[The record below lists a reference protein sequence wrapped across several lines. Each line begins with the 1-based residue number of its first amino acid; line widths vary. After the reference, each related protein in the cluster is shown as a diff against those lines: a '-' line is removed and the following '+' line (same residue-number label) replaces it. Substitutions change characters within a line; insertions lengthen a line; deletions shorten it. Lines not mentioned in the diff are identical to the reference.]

1 VSATHPISG
10 AATAAKATPAPSAHS
25 SLADFL
31 LAGAPGNA
39 GDDFRTI
46 AATLFGVANSAPA
59 KTQAPAKDPAV
70 KEPGDI
76 RKNEAKDDKDSSGQA
91 SALAAHPE
99 LSVALL
105 NTAHASIQNLPQPV
119 TPEPSKKAGS
129 VSMPS
134 SNGDDIAA
142 KLAGNVPPNEGL
154 ALSRAWTNSLLPAAK
169 QADIEALG
177 AVDGEGAKEMPSG
190 PGEGR
195 TPVLQPLLDQ
205 PLGKQP
211 LASDRVQ
218 QAKEGA
224 PAIPSW
230 FGSGMPGKKSAEPAK
245 PGNTRLQEPGVDG
258 AATRNSTQA
267 PNIAK
272 PILPADASGM
282 ASVNEVHP
290 AATTTPPVPV
300 PEQIAV
306 GTAPQNAEVAATAA
320 PQVSAAAVSLAAES
334 RAASSRP
341 SAGELSKIADR
352 SDKARSDKIRSDKD
366 RDSKDTPLTSGLS
379 GKPGAGPAGQVA
391 AGSMASGGNSKDFAG
406 MVLSNHSGAHAKAEP
421 AKGSSGASSF
431 PAGSMEADGPDEAI
445 PTLASSPL
453 TAKFVQGMS
462 QSEFRVGMQSPEFGN
477 IDIRT
482 SVTRHLFSAQIS
494 VEHGDMAKSLATELP
509 GLYSKLADQHVPVA
523 NIVIQGQGLATSSGL
538 AQHSQ
543 PQTWHPQSN
552 HGSSGNT
559 NSSTVEAILPVMTE
573 GFDST
578 GRLDI
583 RI

>member
-1 VSATHPISG
+1 MSATHPISG
-10 AATAAKATPAPSAHS
+10 AATAAKATSAPSAHS

-59 KTQAPAKDPAV
+59 KTQAPAKDPAA

-76 RKNEAKDDKDSSGQA
+76 RKESQGKAKDDKDSSGQA

-119 TPEPSKKAGS
+119 TLEPSKKAGS

-154 ALSRAWTNSLLPAAK
+154 ALSRAWTNSLLPAVK

-272 PILPADASGM
+272 PILPADASVM

-290 AATTTPPVPV
+290 AATDYTSGSRTR
-300 PEQIAV
+300 ADYSR
-306 GTAPQNAEVAATAA
+306 N
-320 PQVSAAAVSLAAES
+320 SAANHRSGSDSCSASLGGSRQPGCGIQSCVQPSFS
-334 RAASSRP
+334 RASYPKSQIVVIRP
-341 SAGELSKIADR
+341 EATRFEATKIVT
-352 SDKARSDKIRSDKD
+352 AR
-366 RDSKDTPLTSGLS
+366 
-379 GKPGAGPAGQVA
+379 
-391 AGSMASGGNSKDFAG
+391 
-406 MVLSNHSGAHAKAEP
+406 
-421 AKGSSGASSF
+421 
-431 PAGSMEADGPDEAI
+431 
-445 PTLASSPL
+445 TL
-453 TAKFVQGMS
+453 
-462 QSEFRVGMQSPEFGN
+462 
-477 IDIRT
+477 
-482 SVTRHLFSAQIS
+482 HLLQA
-494 VEHGDMAKSLATELP
+494 
-509 GLYSKLADQHVPVA
+509 
-523 NIVIQGQGLATSSGL
+523 
-538 AQHSQ
+538 
-543 PQTWHPQSN
+543 
-552 HGSSGNT
+552 
-559 NSSTVEAILPVMTE
+559 
-573 GFDST
+573 
-578 GRLDI
+578 
-583 RI
+583 